1 MGRSGFVRGSG
12 DCPLSQASVI
22 DGKNVSTT
30 DTAILWRRISKSH
43 IWMNFPEW
51 LSFVEQLAEVDLS
64 TKEMKR
70 YLFFSQIARKK
81 VLTFTKCERLC

>member
-1 MGRSGFVRGSG
+1 M
-12 DCPLSQASVI
+12 SQASVI
-22 DGKNVSTT
+22 DGRNVSTT

-64 TKEMKR
+64 TKEM
-70 YLFFSQIARKK
+70 YLNVFFSQFARKK
-81 VLTFTKCERLC
+81 ILIFTNCERLC